1 MCHFVRIRMPQNE
14 YSRDQVWCYPCSRC
28 YAWWRYCYSDFSLP
42 FFNIFWFT
50 FVCMCVGCSVFL
62 SYIDS
67 VSICDG
73 WSRLNLCVI
82 RYLNK
87 PCDNFVVFTSI
98 DIRFLHHTQC
108 TCQLLFFWRTE
119 NIRYTNLLCCIYYY
133 STPAFNHPG
142 AIKEKIEAVGAVIE
156 VQYKRTYNNHS
167 YYVRF

>member
-1 MCHFVRIRMPQNE
+1 MPLMSFLGIKYGVILVLVAMHDEGIATVIFLCNF
-14 YSRDQVWCYPCSRC
+14 STF
-28 YAWWRYCYSDFSLP
+28 SDSLL
-42 FFNIFWFT
+42 
-50 FVCMCVGCSVFL
+50 CAMCVGCSVFL

-73 WSRLNLCVI
+73 WSRLHLCVI

-87 PCDNFVVFTSI
+87 PCDIFVVFISI

-156 VQYKRTYNNHS
+156 VQ
-167 YYVRF
+167 